1 MRYAPET
8 FAVRQE
14 QRSNPLSLESYPIG
28 HCQLGMVVLG
38 EKTFFPDF
46 QWPIFNSQYPAPLR
60 REGAYAATHKKAPFR
75 VAHLNQSNFRQGDLT
90 MRTRIAFLSFCLV
103 MTTMAWAADINSQGR
118 GELLYRR
125 DMALVWTSDVS
136 GKWTAQVPGRDGQLQ
151 ETTFTFKVEGDKLT
165 GAVSGRQGDTPI
177 ADGKVSGDE
186 ISFTVTR
193 ERQGN
198 VIKQLYKGKVSGDE
212 IKFTR
217 SVEGGQGDRPPV
229 EFTAK
234 KAK

>member
-1 MRYAPET
+1 
-8 FAVRQE
+8 
-14 QRSNPLSLESYPIG
+14 
-28 HCQLGMVVLG
+28 
-38 EKTFFPDF
+38 
-46 QWPIFNSQYPAPLR
+46 
-60 REGAYAATHKKAPFR
+60 
-75 VAHLNQSNFRQGDLT
+75 

-103 MTTMAWAADINSQGR
+103 VTTMTWAADANGQYL
-118 GELLYRR
+118 EDDFNRR
-125 DMALVWTSDVS
+125 DMALVWTADVS
-136 GKWTAQVPGRDGQLQ
+136 GKWTAQVPGRDGQPQ

-198 VIKQLYKGKVSGDE
+198 VIKQLYKGKVAGDE

-217 SVEGGQGDRPPV
+217 SVEGGQGNRPPV
-229 EFTAK
+229 EFTAQ

>member
-1 MRYAPET
+1 MKPSPSDKNNDRIPYRWKVVL
-8 FAVRQE
+8 FGIV
-14 QRSNPLSLESYPIG
+14 SWV
-28 HCQLGMVVLG
+28 LGIAVLG
-38 EKTFFPDF
+38 EKTFFPVF
-46 QWPIFNSQYPAPLR
+46 QWQIFNSQYPVTLR

-90 MRTRIAFLSFCLV
+90 MRIRITFLSFCLV
-103 MTTMAWAADINSQGR
+103 VTTMIWAADANGQ
-118 GELLYRR
+118 YRDDR
-125 DMALVWTSDVS
+125 FDMALVWSGDVS
-136 GKWTAQVPGRDGQLQ
+136 GKWTAQVPGRDGQPQ
-151 ETTFTFKVEGDKLT
+151 ETTFTFTVEGDKLT

-177 ADGKVSGDE
+177 ADGKISGDE

-212 IKFTR
+212 IKLTR
-217 SVEGGQGDRPPV
+217 SVEGGQGNRPPV